1 MYRIFC
7 LSGTK
12 LSDIDLHG
20 VKLSNIGLHGVKR
33 SNIDLHGIK
42 RRQFFTGKK
51 GENEG
56 KDCGRLAG
64 YMTLEASFLV
74 TWVIFLMVF
83 LIYLSFYLYDRCV
96 LFQDAYAVCFRGS
109 IQKEEEPL
117 HYINAH
123 MDEQFGK
130 KYFGVGKVDMSA
142 EQSGGEVS
150 VSAACKV
157 KIPFR
162 HFVTLAERSE
172 WQMQT
177 EAKAQIL
184 NPTKIIRKCR
194 MAGNVLERL
203 QE

>member
-1 MYRIFC
+1 MYKVFC
-7 LSGTK
+7 FSGTK

-20 VKLSNIGLHGVKR
+20 IN
-33 SNIDLHGIK
+33 N
-42 RRQFFTGKK
+42 RQYFSGKK
-51 GENEG
+51 TEK
-56 KDCGRLAG
+56 KDKDGARLAG

-117 HYINAH
+117 NYVNAH
-123 MDEQFGK
+123 MDKQFGK
-130 KYFGVGKVDMSA
+130 KYFGVGKVDMSV
-142 EQSGGEVS
+142 EQSGGEIS
-150 VSAACKV
+150 VFAACKV
-157 KIPFR
+157 KIPFH
-162 HFVTLAERSE
+162 HFVTLAERNE
-172 WQMQT
+172 WQIQT

-194 MAGNVLERL
+194 MVGNVLERL